1 MTIEELAALL
11 LAGGIGALGRT
22 VVEAFKE
29 RSSAKRDDRRQKVEQ
44 DSSLV
49 SGAKTLADASSTIV
63 KLQDDQIDDLK
74 RLIEEQ
80 RRGLQL
86 RIDAQGAALAAYETR
101 LDREMENRR
110 KLQAELSATTDRL
123 EREMVA
129 HASTKARVNELTQT
143 IVNLQAI
150 EERGRELAEINTGLE
165 QKVFDLSKG
174 VMKLSAQLREVNLEP
189 AYKLEVPVV
198 E

>member
-1 MTIEELAALL
+1 MTIEELSALL
-11 LAGGIGALGRT
+11 LAGGLGALGRT
-22 VVEAFKE
+22 VVDAFKE

-86 RIDAQGAALAAYETR
+86 RIDAQGAALSAYETR

-110 KLQAELSATTDRL
+110 KLQAELSATSDRL

-129 HASTKARVNELTQT
+129 HAATKARVNELTQT

-174 VMKLSAQLREVNLEP
+174 VMKLSAQLREASIEP